1 MTIQLTQQ
9 ESEQH
14 FHNALCNGLG
24 EIGYYGLD
32 LDYDDQKYQDAKI
45 ALQTQSPTSV
55 ICYEDVL
62 MEILKSGGTLTLL
75 DNEDD
80 DNEVASI
87 TISDVHER
95 VSQTPIKHLT
105 DAIMENDDATTAD
118 VIIQTVFLNEIVYG

>member
-1 MTIQLTQQ
+1 
-9 ESEQH
+9 
-14 FHNALCNGLG
+14 
-24 EIGYYGLD
+24 
-32 LDYDDQKYQDAKI
+32 
-45 ALQTQSPTSV
+45 
-55 ICYEDVL
+55 

-87 TISDVHER
+87 TILNVHER

-118 VIIQTVFLNEIVYG
+118 VILQMVFLNEIVYG

>member
-32 LDYDDQKYQDAKI
+32 LDYDDQKYKDAKTT
-45 ALQTQSPTSV
+45 LQTQSPTSV
-55 ICYEDVL
+55 ICHEDIL

-95 VSQTPIKHLT
+95 VSQTPIEHLMN
-105 DAIMENDDATTAD
+105 AITENDDATTAD

>member
-9 ESEQH
+9 ESEHH
-14 FHNALCNGLG
+14 FHNALCNGLV
-24 EIGYYGLD
+24 EIVYYGLD
-32 LDYDDQKYQDAKI
+32 LDYDDQKYKYAKTT
-45 ALQTQSPTSV
+45 LQTQSPTSI
-55 ICYEDVL
+55 ICHEDIL
-62 MEILKSGGTLTLL
+62 MEMLKSGGTLTLL

-95 VSQTPIKHLT
+95 VSQTPIEHLMN
-105 DAIMENDDATTAD
+105 AITENDDATTAD

>member
-32 LDYDDQKYQDAKI
+32 LDYDWRKYQDAKI

>member
-9 ESEQH
+9 ESEHH

-32 LDYDDQKYQDAKI
+32 LDYDDQKYKDAKTT
-45 ALQTQSPTSV
+45 LQTQSPTSV
-55 ICYEDVL
+55 ICHEDIL
-62 MEILKSGGTLTLL
+62 MEMLKSGGTLTLL

-95 VSQTPIKHLT
+95 VSQTPIEHLMN
-105 DAIMENDDATTAD
+105 AITENDDATTAD

>member
-55 ICYEDVL
+55 ICHEDIL
-62 MEILKSGGTLTLL
+62 MEMLKSGGTLTLL

-95 VSQTPIKHLT
+95 VSQTPIEHLMN
-105 DAIMENDDATTAD
+105 AITENDDATTAD